1 MTKTRSPASNVVA
14 FEPGDLVVYP
24 SHGVAKVVNIE
35 TQRVG
40 AEELRV
46 LVVSLE
52 AERLTVRVPLH
63 KVKTSGLRRLSSR
76 KVMQSA
82 FETMKGRASKSRGM
96 WSRRALEYAAKIKS
110 GDLVT
115 IAEVVRDLHRKD
127 DQPERSYSE
136 RLIYEQALDRM
147 TREVAAIEQLEF
159 TAATSKLEK
168 LLKAA

>member
-1 MTKTRSPASNVVA
+1 
-14 FEPGDLVVYP
+14 
-24 SHGVAKVVNIE
+24 
-35 TQRVG
+35 
-40 AEELRV
+40 
-46 LVVSLE
+46 
-52 AERLTVRVPLH
+52 
-63 KVKTSGLRRLSSR
+63 
-76 KVMQSA
+76 MQSA